1 MQIRRSPTYKSKL
14 RGRMAAA
21 YSLTSSEAKRIA
33 EKNERYYDRNVA
45 PLVQAYNSIRNDATW
60 YTPHY
65 LMFGWHPKLAIDI
78 FFGMDPHTENAD
90 KRDHPTYISK
100 LRDRMAAAYSLASS
114 EPRRISE
121 RISGTMTVKLD
132 LHNLKLVIEYW
143 PGKWAY
149 RVSINW
155 LISGIRKCTLFK
167 VNPILRLFSK

>member
-1 MQIRRSPTYKSKL
+1 MGNGSAERFNQTLIKMLSTLSEEQKTDWKS
-14 RGRMAAA
+14 
-21 YSLTSSEAKRIA
+21 Y
-33 EKNERYYDRNVA
+33 VA
-45 PLVQAYNSIRNDATW
+45 PLVQAYNSIRNDATG